1 MLFYNNIS
9 IINNTNMTDTTASLS
24 DLYKNFIGKN
34 WKLYSLYLLTLVSLP
49 IQNIGIPHYYGEI
62 LSNLKDGNLAISKKY
77 FGILLVIW
85 VVIQILGIGISYV
98 DSYLGPKFHSYIR
111 QYFFELIVDRY
122 NIDYQELKIGSIL
135 TKLIKLPWL
144 IDDILN
150 QVQRFLLNNT
160 IMIISNIYYLA
171 KHHYSLGLIYAT
183 SIGIVV
189 LVSKLYYNSCNNNI
203 KVVERLYD
211 NCHEEIEDTLQNLLS
226 IYTSQKIEDEKAR
239 IQQHGEQTRMEQLK
253 SGYCNRRYRI
263 YFSIINVI
271 IFISLN
277 YVSYTLFQQKIINI
291 SSLTSIFII
300 NYTILSS
307 LMSLFNDTREFMN
320 IRSNVELIHEFIM
333 SLPKED
339 GNTTKE
345 IPNPNNIKIELKN
358 IMYYHEGN
366 EEPLYNNLNL
376 TILPKQKVAI
386 MGSIGSGK
394 STFAKLITRLQ
405 TFEDG
410 DILING
416 VSITD
421 IDINNLRKHII
432 YIPQHPKLFNRTLW
446 ENISYGL
453 DNKKI
458 TEDDIYAFLKKQNM
472 NELSEIFKKRMHE
485 SVGKHGTNLSG
496 GQRQMVWLI
505 RAVLKDSPVVILDE
519 PSASLDPASTQ
530 LVHKMIQYIA
540 KNKTVLLITH
550 DKDLTKGMDRLIYF
564 DTGKI
569 VKDVKL
575 GS

>member
-1 MLFYNNIS
+1 
-9 IINNTNMTDTTASLS
+9 
-24 DLYKNFIGKN
+24 
-34 WKLYSLYLLTLVSLP
+34 
-49 IQNIGIPHYYGEI
+49 
-62 LSNLKDGNLAISKKY
+62 
-77 FGILLVIW
+77 
-85 VVIQILGIGISYV
+85 
-98 DSYLGPKFHSYIR
+98 
-111 QYFFELIVDRY
+111 
-122 NIDYQELKIGSIL
+122 
-135 TKLIKLPWL
+135 
-144 IDDILN
+144 
-150 QVQRFLLNNT
+150 LLN
-160 IMIISNIYYLA
+160 II
-171 KHHYSLGLIYAT
+171 
-183 SIGIVV
+183 IGIVV
-189 LVSKLYYNSCNNNI
+189 LVSKFYYNACNNNI

-226 IYTSQKIEDEKAR
+226 IYTSQKIEDEKSR
-239 IQQHGEQTRMEQLK
+239 IEEHGEKTRMEQLK

-277 YVSYTLFQQKIINI
+277 YMSYSLFQQKVINI

-320 IRSNVELIHEFIM
+320 IRSNVELIQEFIM

-339 GNTTKE
+339 GNAIKE
-345 IPNPNNIKIELKN
+345 IPNPNNIKIELKD
-358 IMYYHEGN
+358 IVYYHDGN
-366 EEPLYNNLNL
+366 DEPLYKKLNL

-405 TFEDG
+405 TYEEG

-416 VSITD
+416 VSITN

-453 DNKKI
+453 DTNKI
-458 TEDDIYAFLKKQNM
+458 TEEKIYAFLNKQNM
-472 NELSEIFKKRMHE
+472 NELCEIFKKRMHE

-575 GS
+575 SN